1 MTQHDIKTLSG
12 MKDKFAEAE
21 RQTGID
27 KTLIAGNIFLN
38 IIFCSEKTLLCDAM
52 ASK

>member
-1 MTQHDIKTLSG
+1 MTQHDYKTLSG

-27 KTLIAGNIFLN
+27 KTLIAGNIFFN
-38 IIFCSEKTLLCDAM
+38 IVFCSERTLLCVVTAR
-52 ASK
+52 K